1 MKKLYWLNAMV
12 NFFWIISMIT
22 IPIAFI
28 AMIGVFFFDT
38 DVEGLNIRM
47 NGNDVKLVD
56 FSSKVYFSI
65 NALSYLALVYIV
77 YLFKQLISIFLKA
90 QIFSEKVISIFHQIG
105 FVLLGNGLLLMITTF
120 VYTLYV
126 EKSMELEFGIS
137 QNAIMIFMGIFFMV
151 LSEIFRISKNIQ
163 LENDL
168 TI

>member
-12 NFFWIISMIT
+12 NFFWIISMIM

-28 AMIGVFFFDT
+28 LMIGIFFFDT
-38 DVEGLNIRM
+38 DAEGLNIRM

-65 NALSYLALVYIV
+65 NALSYLVFIYIV
-77 YLFKQLISIFLKA
+77 YLFKQLISIFLKV

-105 FVLLGNGLLLMITTF
+105 FILLGNGLLLMISTF
-120 VYTLYV
+120 VYTLYA

-137 QNAIMIFMGIFFMV
+137 QNAIMIFMGVFFMV
-151 LSEIFRISKNIQ
+151 LSEIFKISKNIQ